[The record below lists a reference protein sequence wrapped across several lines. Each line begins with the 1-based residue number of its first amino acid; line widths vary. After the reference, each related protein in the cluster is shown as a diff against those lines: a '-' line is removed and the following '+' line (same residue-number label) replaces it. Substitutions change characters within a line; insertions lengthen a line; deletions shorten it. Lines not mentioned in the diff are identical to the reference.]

1 MGDRLSGV
9 DEVAVELLPDGVCY
23 PFPDGRV
30 GEACAGLSESLRIGW
45 ELSDVV
51 SLVWSGWH

>member
-1 MGDRLSGV
+1 MVGRLWRV
-9 DEVAVELLPDGVCY
+9 DEVAVELLPDGICY

-30 GEACAGLSESLRIGW
+30 GEACACFSESLCIGR